1 MSVDRCQSF
10 QNSSL
15 SSLPPAPVCHPS
27 PSRPPARLLLQT
39 QLRGHLD
46 TLRKSHTGVSVSRDT
61 CTLSSTHQPL
71 ASSSSLLPSLLQH
84 HCSIPHHHSSSTH
97 LQKLFFFYLCGTTF
111 TLFPDVLLFLWFL
124 QRETDLCS
132 KDFRTGIYNT
142 LMFMGLKNYQN
153 YLT

>member
-97 LQKLFFFYLCGTTF
+97 LQKLFFFFFFTSVEQLSLCFPMCYYFSGFSNEKQTCALKTLGLEF
-111 TLFPDVLLFLWFL
+111 T
-124 QRETDLCS
+124 
-132 KDFRTGIYNT
+132 IH
-142 LMFMGLKNYQN
+142 
-153 YLT
+153 